1 MKSVLLVGLG
11 GGLGVIAR
19 HLVSRIA
26 LSWPNLGFPIATFGV
41 NVLGGFAMGLLIGW
55 MTFQVDGG
63 RDLRLFFGV
72 GLLGGF
78 TTFSAFSLEVL
89 QMIQRKAWVNAISYG
104 IGSVVLSVF
113 AVFLGLFI
121 AKKLFAG

>member
-1 MKSVLLVGLG
+1 
-11 GGLGVIAR
+11 
-19 HLVSRIA
+19 
-26 LSWPNLGFPIATFGV
+26 
-41 NVLGGFAMGLLIGW
+41 MGLLIGW